1 MPLETQTCLLTGA
14 SGGIGHALAL
24 KLAQNGCK
32 LVLSARSPSKL
43 QALADELPAGQ
54 VLACV
59 PADLTQAQDLQQL
72 VAIAQSHQVDTLINL
87 SGTNQL
93 TLLEDMSAEDLTN
106 MISLNLIAPMQL
118 SRMMIK
124 HLSGQKKAMI
134 VNVGSVFGTIGH
146 PGYTGYC
153 ASKFGLRGF
162 TEALRRELQ
171 NKPVDVLY
179 IAPRSTSTLMNSDSA
194 NQLNAALGNHSDT
207 PDFVATQILKTM
219 QQKAKN
225 TYLGWPERLFVQV
238 NQLLPGV
245 VDRALN
251 KKLATI
257 EQFAKAT

>member
-1 MPLETQTCLLTGA
+1 
-14 SGGIGHALAL
+14 
-24 KLAQNGCK
+24 
-32 LVLSARSPSKL
+32 
-43 QALADELPAGQ
+43 
-54 VLACV
+54 
-59 PADLTQAQDLQQL
+59 
-72 VAIAQSHQVDTLINL
+72 
-87 SGTNQL
+87 
-93 TLLEDMSAEDLTN
+93 
-106 MISLNLIAPMQL
+106 MQL